1 MFSHRDYSGQK
12 NSSQGKDQWKTYWI
26 SS

>member
-1 MFSHRDYSGQK
+1 MFSHRDYFGQK
-12 NSSQGKDQWKTYWI
+12 NSSQGKNQWKTYWI